1 MSEADIKETAAGGA
15 PKPARASGKR
25 AAARRAAGEGAKG
38 EGGRKRA
45 AAGKGAGGGK
55 GASGGKRAEGGK
67 GAGGGKKK
75 AARLAAGLVGEAK
88 VGAKPR
94 RGMKKAEGQGAK
106 AEARKEA
113 KQTERLAR
121 KAARAEQ
128 TAAAI
133 AAAAGLSPDVAGP
146 GPDFFCVGLQK
157 GGTQWLYDQL
167 QGHADFWMPPYKE
180 IHYFD
185 REFPYKKISK
195 AAQKFFAK
203 PKKVAKS
210 REGRGDAPV
219 DDRGAIFF
227 QRVAALEGRPL
238 DIEDYARL
246 FEPKGALLSGD
257 VTPGY
262 STLDEDLIGA
272 LAKRF
277 PEAKVCLMLRE
288 PVSRLW
294 SQWRMVNE
302 NEPDPAQAELNFRRF
317 KNFVDRPNVVARSYP
332 SEIAR
337 KWSAAF
343 GDRFRFFFLDDVVKR
358 PDETRAE
365 LLRFLGGDPGKP
377 SVVRPDF
384 NRKAKVAG
392 AERTAK
398 MQKLLQARFAEERRR
413 CAEMFGGPAAGWPDA
428 PY

>member
-15 PKPARASGKR
+15 PKPARAGGKRAER
-25 AAARRAAGEGAKG
+25 AAARRAADA
-38 EGGRKRA
+38 
-45 AAGKGAGGGK
+45 
-55 GASGGKRAEGGK
+55 GGK
-67 GAGGGKKK
+67 GAGGRKRAVIGKGAGDGKKK
-75 AARLAAGLVGEAK
+75 AARLAARLAGEGKIA
-88 VGAKPR
+88 GAKS
-94 RGMKKAEGQGAK
+94 GKGLKKAEGRGAK
-106 AEARKEA
+106 IAARKGKEA
-113 KQTERLAR
+113 KQVERQAR
-121 KAARAEQ
+121 KAVRAEQ

-133 AAAAGLSPDVAGP
+133 AAASVASDVAGP

-167 QGHADFWMPPYKE
+167 QGHPDFWMPPYKE

-277 PEAKVCLMLRE
+277 PDAKVCLMLRE
-288 PVSRLW
+288 PVSRIW

-358 PDETRAE
+358 PDETRNE
-365 LLRFLGGDPGKP
+365 VLRFLGADPDKP
-377 SVVRPDF
+377 SIVKPDF
-384 NRKAKVAG
+384 NRKAKIAG
-392 AERTAK
+392 AERTTK

-413 CAEMFGGPAAGWPDA
+413 CAELFGGPAAGWPDA